1 MPPVKTGGGGGDD
14 GDGGDDHHL
23 PPLLPL
29 ITSLVIA
36 LLSLT
41 LDTESN
47 KRSPLAIVLI
57 AVPPFKTY

>member
-1 MPPVKTGGGGGDD
+1 MPPVKTGGGGDD
-14 GDGGDDHHL
+14 GDDGDDHHL

-41 LDTESN
+41 LDTESKTIASGN
-47 KRSPLAIVLI
+47 IVFI
-57 AVPPFKTY
+57 AVPPPF